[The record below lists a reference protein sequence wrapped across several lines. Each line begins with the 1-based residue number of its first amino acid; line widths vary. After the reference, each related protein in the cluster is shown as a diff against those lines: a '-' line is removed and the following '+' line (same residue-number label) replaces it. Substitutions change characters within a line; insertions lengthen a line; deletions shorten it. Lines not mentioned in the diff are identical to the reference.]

1 MDVMEE
7 CGSGGGGGGGVGE
20 ESIRDGG
27 DDVGTKST
35 LLKGLIST
43 DGCAGAAGCAS
54 VISAGLLIVF
64 SGTSLEAAS
73 VLNPSSTC
81 MSTSLMLLG
90 NNTTSASGGGSCWI
104 VCSEV
109 MVDWMPESSMGLT
122 ESAGLSI
129 GWMHSSLLITTTG
142 SSGVMAS
149 ALRRLGAAAA
159 ASALF

>member
-7 CGSGGGGGGGVGE
+7 CGSGGGGGVGGVGE
-20 ESIRDGG
+20 ESTRDGG
-27 DDVGTKST
+27 DDIGSKST
-35 LLKGLIST
+35 LLRELIST
-43 DGCAGAAGCAS
+43 DGCAGAGCAS

-90 NNTTSASGGGSCWI
+90 NNTTSASAGGSCWI
-104 VCSEV
+104 GGCCCCS
-109 MVDWMPESSMGLT
+109 DWMPESSMGLT
-122 ESAGLSI
+122 EFAGLSI
-129 GWMHSSLLITTTG
+129 GWMIHSSLLIATTG

-149 ALRRLGAAAA
+149 AL
-159 ASALF
+159 